1 MRVPY
6 YNCNKKYVN
15 KKVTI
20 MNNIF
25 KKINKI
31 LNHSIMRLLLILPA
45 AAVFAVLLN
54 GCGIYSSY
62 HHKDTVSTD
71 SLFRN
76 NGNIAAAN
84 NVANSNATASN
95 TTVSNA
101 TASNATA
108 LNAESSSD
116 TSSIS
121 SLTWREIFTDEKLQY
136 WIEEGLKKNTDLN
149 IAVLKVE
156 EAEATLTKSRL
167 QFFPSVSLS
176 PDGQLS
182 YNLSEGGSSKTYSL
196 GASASWEI
204 DAFGK
209 LRNSKEQAKASVNER
224 YAYKQA
230 VRTKLIASIAENY
243 YSLLMMDRKLL
254 ISKQTLKTWE
264 ENVNAMKSLMRAGQ
278 YTEAAVSQAVANK
291 LSTEAS
297 VLSLEQQIHELE
309 NTFSTLI
316 GIVPQS
322 IKRGEFSDIKCP
334 ETLSA
339 GVPLKM
345 ISIRP
350 DVRQA
355 EYSLQSAYYNTNTA
369 RSSFYPSITLSGS
382 AGWTNS
388 TGAAIVNPGQWIA
401 NAVGSLVQPLFN
413 KGNNVANL
421 RIAKAQQQEALLA
434 YTQSVLNAGAE
445 VNNALTQWQTARK
458 KLVTDSLQI
467 EALNS
472 AVKSTKL
479 LMKYGTVNYLEVLTA
494 QQTLLQAQL
503 SEVSDKYDEIEG
515 VIKLYHALGGGTE

>member
-1 MRVPY
+1 M
-6 YNCNKKYVN
+6 NIKQNK
-15 KKVTI
+15 I
-20 MNNIF
+20 H
-25 KKINKI
+25 KI
-31 LNHSIMRLLLILPA
+31 LNNRTMRVIFIMLPA
-45 AAVFAVLLN
+45 AAYLSASAILLT

-62 HHKDTVSTD
+62 HHKDTVATD
-71 SLFRN
+71 SLFRD
-76 NGNIAAAN
+76 NGNISSEN
-84 NVANSNATASN
+84 TEDKNVTH
-95 TTVSNA
+95 
-101 TASNATA
+101 
-108 LNAESSSD
+108 D
-116 TSSIS
+116 TSSIA
-121 SLTWREIFTDEKLQY
+121 SLPWREIFTDETLQY

-149 IAVLKVE
+149 TAALRVE

-209 LRNSKEQAKASVNER
+209 LRNSKQQAKATVNEM

-243 YSLLMMDRKLL
+243 YSLLMLDRQLL
-254 ISKQTLKTWE
+254 ISRQTLKTWE
-264 ENVNAMKSLMRAGQ
+264 DNVNTMKALMRAGQ

-309 NTFSTLI
+309 NSFSTLI
-316 GIVPQS
+316 GIVPQA
-322 IKRGEFSDIKCP
+322 IKRGDFTDINCP

-345 ISIRP
+345 ISNRP
-350 DVRQA
+350 DVCQA
-355 EYSLQSAYYNTNTA
+355 EYSLQSAYYNTNAA

-382 AGWTNS
+382 IGWTNS

-421 RIAKAQQQEALLA
+421 KIAKAQQQEALLS
-434 YTQSVLNAGAE
+434 YTQTVLDAGAE

-467 EALNS
+467 DALNT

-503 SEVSDKYDEIEG
+503 SEVSDKYDEIQG
-515 VIKLYHALGGGTE
+515 VILLYHALGGGTE